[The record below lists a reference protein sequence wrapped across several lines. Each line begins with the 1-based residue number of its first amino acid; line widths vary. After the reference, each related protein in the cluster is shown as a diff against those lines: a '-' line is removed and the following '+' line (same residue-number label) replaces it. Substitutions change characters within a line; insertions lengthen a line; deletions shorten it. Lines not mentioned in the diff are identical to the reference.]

1 MRRRWARR
9 NHRAEF
15 ASFIHTLSMLRSIW
29 VALTRIGHGDGDLS
43 DWRRLRAQAAQTH
56 NQGDR
61 LSPNYE
67 IEKQLLRS
75 GARRQTGIPAS

>member
-1 MRRRWARR
+1 M
-9 NHRAEF
+9 
-15 ASFIHTLSMLRSIW
+15 
-29 VALTRIGHGDGDLS
+29 ALTRIGHGDGDLS

-75 GARRQTGIPAS
+75 GARRQTGVPAT